1 MTKQLKSLCTYLYV
15 LIGLLVAVLYFST
28 DVHFFSKP
36 EPGQVVDKERLNFN

>member
-28 DVHFFSKP
+28 DVHFFSRNLS
-36 EPGQVVDKERLNFN
+36 QDK